1 MIFKFLVVTDTRM
14 HIVFYLK
21 RVEHQSVVQSDPI
34 NDIPLL
40 NHVHYHFLLFE
51 SKVLIHFLPLID
63 ELCRLDLLDRQLVE
77 EGHLEHAQDD
87 LEGGRVVNSEKV
99 GERGE

>member
-1 MIFKFLVVTDTRM
+1 MIFKFLVVTDTCM
-14 HIVFYLK
+14 HIVFDLK

-34 NDIPLL
+34 NNIPLL

-51 SKVLIHFLPLID
+51 SEILIHLLPLID
-63 ELCRLDLLDRQLVE
+63 KLCRLDLLDRQLIE

-87 LEGGRVVNSEKV
+87 LEGARVVDTEKV
-99 GERGE
+99 GE

>member
-21 RVEHQSVVQSDPI
+21 RVEHQSIVQSDPI

-40 NHVHYHFLLFE
+40 NHVHDHFLLLE
-51 SKVLIHFLPLID
+51 CKVFIHFLPLID
-63 ELCRLDLLDRQLVE
+63 KLCRLDLLDRQLVE
-77 EGHLEHAQDD
+77 KRDLEHAQDD
-87 LEGGRVVNSEKV
+87 LEGARVVDTEKV
-99 GERGE
+99 GE